1 MYLRT
6 GFLFFL
12 CSFLIRNE
20 FLLRKES
27 IPYKKGI
34 LICCGGFLFSY
45 GRILFSCGRI

>member
-6 GFLFFL
+6 GFLFFFYSS
-12 CSFLIRNE
+12 CERNE

-27 IPYKKGI
+27 IPYKKGL
-34 LICCGGFLFSY
+34 LICCGESLFSY

>member
-12 CSFLIRNE
+12 IPLAERNE

-34 LICCGGFLFSY
+34 LICCGGFLF
-45 GRILFSCGRI
+45 L